1 MNPVKLVKFKTK
13 DFLLYLSRKN
23 RRKLIDRNK
32 VNYNTMKKVPL
43 ILNIVLLLAVA
54 ALYVLHFTGKEKKG
68 EAVEE
73 MAGGAIPVINSSGI
87 AFVNFDTI
95 LLNYNMFIDLREE
108 LASKQRSS
116 EAELTAE
123 GQKFERE
130 AADFQDKVQK
140 GLVTRS
146 RAQEM
151 QQQLIAEQDRLTQLR
166 DDLSL
171 ELMEEEQVMN
181 RQVLYSIMEFLEEYN
196 KKHNYQ
202 YILSNTLGGALL
214 YANDTLDITANVLKG
229 LNEQYNKE
237 TEK

>member
-1 MNPVKLVKFKTK
+1 
-13 DFLLYLSRKN
+13 
-23 RRKLIDRNK
+23 
-32 VNYNTMKKVPL
+32 MKKVPL

-54 ALYVLHFTGKEKKG
+54 ALYILHFTGKEKKG
-68 EAVEE
+68 EAMEE
-73 MAGGAIPVINSSGI
+73 MPRDFTTAIASSGI
-87 AFVNFDTI
+87 AFVNFDTL
-95 LLNYNMFIDLREE
+95 LLNYDMFIDLRDE
-108 LASKQRSS
+108 LAAKQRDS
-116 EAELTAE
+116 EAELAAE

-140 GLVTRS
+140 GLITRS

-151 QQQLIAEQDRLTQLR
+151 QQQLMSEQDRITQLR

-196 KKHNYQ
+196 RTYNYQ

-214 YANDTLDITANVLKG
+214 YANDTLDITGHVLKG
-229 LNEQYNKE
+229 LNEKYNKE
-237 TEK
+237 LDK